1 MLYKRLP
8 ERLDLEQ
15 ARARLPFAL
24 RLPAWVPDG
33 FALSDPISVTGGGF
47 GSNAAESDAAS
58 PEARP
63 PVPFPVSVHLTW
75 RHPDG
80 RGFHLALTQLPDD
93 QPGFFM
99 RGITPVPPGAV
110 REVSVHDQPAA
121 LLERQFAYTHPGG
134 ETEIRDDAELRWESG
149 GLQYSLRAFRWP
161 MAGEA
166 LVRIAAS
173 IAPAQ
178 RNQLPG

>member
-1 MLYKRLP
+1 MLYKSLP

-15 ARARLPFAL
+15 ARARLPFDL
-24 RLPAWVPDG
+24 RRPAWVPED

-47 GSNAAESDAAS
+47 GTTAVEPDAVS
-58 PEARP
+58 PDTRP
-63 PVPFPVSVHLTW
+63 PAPFLLSVHLTW

-93 QPGFFM
+93 RQGFFM

-121 LLERQFAYTHPGG
+121 LLERQFAYTHPSG
-134 ETEIRDDAELRWESG
+134 ETEIRDDVELRWESG
-149 GLQYSLRAFRWP
+149 GQQYSVRAFRWP
-161 MAGEA
+161 MAGET
-166 LVRIAAS
+166 LMRIAEA
-173 IAPAQ
+173 IAPA
-178 RNQLPG
+178 G